1 MIEDH
6 NPYAVLGVTPVATA
20 AEINH
25 AFRAKLRD
33 VHPDTRRPAAGGA
46 AGDTQLQR
54 LIAAYHLLR
63 DPENRARHD
72 HNARTTAA
80 ATAQQPHR
88 GPNPS
93 VSCEVSAISVGS
105 VVIPVTQHRR
115 QAPAR
120 GPLWAGPV
128 RRHPETADRLAAG

>member
-6 NPYAVLGVTPVATA
+6 NPYAVLGVDPVATA

-33 VHPDTRRPAAGGA
+33 VHPDTRRPAAGGV

-54 LIAAYHLLR
+54 LIAAYRLLR
-63 DPENRARHD
+63 DPADRARYD
-72 HNARTTAA
+72 HNARTAA
-80 ATAQQPHR
+80 AAAARQPR
-88 GPNPS
+88 RRPDPS
-93 VSCEVSAISVGS
+93 LSFDFSTDSVKPQI
-105 VVIPVTQHRR
+105 IPVTQHRR

-120 GPLWAGPV
+120 RPLWAGPV
-128 RRHPETADRLAAG
+128 RRHRDPQ